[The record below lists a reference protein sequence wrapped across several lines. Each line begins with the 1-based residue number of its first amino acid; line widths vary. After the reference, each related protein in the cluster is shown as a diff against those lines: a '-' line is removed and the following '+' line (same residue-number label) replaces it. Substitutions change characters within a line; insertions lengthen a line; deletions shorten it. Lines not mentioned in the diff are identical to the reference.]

1 MMTAESLLAAYSAWL
16 LVWIVPA
23 WLLSFLYR
31 SVSRTIAC
39 SGMEEDSSAAV
50 ILPVRPAH
58 LPRIH
63 LAAAA

>member
-1 MMTAESLLAAYSAWL
+1 MTAESLLAAYSAWL
-16 LVWIVPA
+16 LAWMAPL

-39 SGMEEDSSAAV
+39 YGIEEGSPAAV
-50 ILPVRPAH
+50 VVPARPLH

-63 LAAAA
+63 LAAA